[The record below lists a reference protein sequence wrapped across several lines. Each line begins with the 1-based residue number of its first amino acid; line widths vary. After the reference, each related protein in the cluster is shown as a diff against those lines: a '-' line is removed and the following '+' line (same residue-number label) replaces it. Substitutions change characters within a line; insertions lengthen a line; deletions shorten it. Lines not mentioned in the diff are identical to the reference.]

1 MPETPYTL
9 TTAPNGMQV
18 MLVPRPSTEAVTVEY
33 FFKAG
38 SRYESPEINGL
49 AHFTEHM
56 VFKGAKHY
64 PTFAAVNTA
73 INQVGGYFN
82 AYTSGEVTAFYVKA
96 AADKAEVALDVLSD
110 ILTAPH
116 YDAAELDKERGVILE
131 EINMYEDNPQDQLQ
145 LLLEAT
151 GYPDHPLGRSTLGPK
166 QNISSFPRQVFVD
179 YTAEYLTPDRALLV
193 VAGNTDHVNGKLLE
207 KYNSRFTGSSKT
219 TAPPAPSEFAPRKVN
234 VKQRK
239 TEQTHLG
246 LSLYAPP
253 LTDRAASFQLDVLS
267 MILGGNT
274 SSRLFTE
281 VREQQGLAYYVFST
295 PDQMID
301 TGTLNVYAGVT
312 NEKAGQALGS
322 VITELK
328 RMRDGDFTEK
338 ELDIAKESLKGIRAL
353 RWEDSSALGTLYG
366 LQQLLLG
373 EVDTPAEIFAGFDA
387 VTKDEVVRL
396 AGELVTD
403 AKLSVAAVGPQEQ
416 EELHKIATVE

>member
-1 MPETPYTL
+1 MPNTPYKL
-9 TTAPNGMQV
+9 TTAPNGLRV
-18 MLVPRPSTEAVTVEY
+18 MLVPRAGTEAVTVEY

-64 PTFAAVNTA
+64 PTFASVNTA

-110 ILTAPH
+110 ILTEPH
-116 YDAAELDKERGVILE
+116 YETAELDKERGVILE
-131 EINMYEDNPQDQLQ
+131 EINMYEDNPQGQLQ

-166 QNISSFPRQVFVD
+166 KNISSFPRKAFVD

-193 VAGNTDHVNGKLLE
+193 VAGNVDHVNEKLLE
-207 KYNSRFTGSSKT
+207 KYNSRFSGSSDT
-219 TAPPAPSEFAPRKVN
+219 TAPPAPTEFAPRKVK
-234 VKQRK
+234 VKKRQ

-267 MILGGNT
+267 MILGGNS
-274 SSRLFTE
+274 SSRLFSE

-322 VITELK
+322 IITQLK
-328 RMRDGDFTEK
+328 HMRDGDFTSK
-338 ELDIAKESLKGIRAL
+338 ELSIAKESLKGMRAL
-353 RWEDSSALGTLYG
+353 RWEDSSSLGTLYG
-366 LQQLLLG
+366 LQQLILG
-373 EVDTPAEIFAGFDA
+373 EVDTPAEIFTAFEA
-387 VTKDEVVRL
+387 VTKDQVTQL

-416 EELHKIATVE
+416 EKLHKIATVA